1 MNDLRNFS
9 IEFSHKPSYNRCR
22 IVIKLLDE
30 KYIERGERVAMSEK
44 VTLADQIYTDI
55 KKEIT
60 NKQLISG
67 EKINIKEL
75 ARKYGVSDT
84 PVKQALQRLAEEKL
98 VVNTPNKG
106 MSVRTLTPHELNDT
120 FDIRLMMDS
129 FFIKDI
135 ITTLNYNN
143 ALREQLLENME
154 KQKQLVAC
162 ADSTVDA
169 AGFFQLDLEFHILYL
184 TASGNQKAVEIL
196 KELQP
201 FTFSAGTYFN
211 QPHYRNC
218 ECVQEHQE
226 ILDAALSADP
236 ESLRKAIETHIA
248 NSRRAFQLIFKVNQ
262 MV

>member
-154 KQKQLVAC
+154 KQKQLVSC

-169 AGFFQLDLEFHILYL
+169 
-184 TASGNQKAVEIL
+184 EIL

-218 ECVQEHQE
+218 ECVQEHQA

>member
-1 MNDLRNFS
+1 
-9 IEFSHKPSYNRCR
+9 
-22 IVIKLLDE
+22 
-30 KYIERGERVAMSEK
+30 MSEK
-44 VTLADQIYTDI
+44 ITLADQIYADI

-60 NKQLISG
+60 NKQLVSG

-143 ALREQLLENME
+143 TLRQQLLENME
-154 KQKQLVAC
+154 KQKQFISC
-162 ADSTVDA
+162 NDSTVDA
-169 AGFFQLDLEFHILYL
+169 EGFFQMDLEFHILYL

-196 KELQP
+196 KDLQP

-211 QPHYRNC
+211 QPHYRDC
-218 ECVQEHQE
+218 ECVEEHQA
-226 ILDAALSADP
+226 ILDAMKNGDT
-236 ESLRKAIETHIA
+236 EHIYE
-248 NSRRAFQLIFKVNQ
+248 IT
-262 MV
+262 MVHMDRPRGINLEDL

>member
-1 MNDLRNFS
+1 
-9 IEFSHKPSYNRCR
+9 
-22 IVIKLLDE
+22 
-30 KYIERGERVAMSEK
+30 MSEK
-44 VTLADQIYTDI
+44 ITLADQIYADI

-60 NKQLISG
+60 NKQLVSG

-143 ALREQLLENME
+143 ALRQQLLENME
-154 KQKQLVAC
+154 KQKHFISC
-162 ADSTVDA
+162 NDSTVDA
-169 AGFFQLDLEFHILYL
+169 EGFFQLDLEFHILYL

-196 KELQP
+196 KDLQP
-201 FTFSAGTYFN
+201 FTYFN
-211 QPHYRNC
+211 QPHYRDC
-218 ECVQEHQE
+218 ECVEEHQA

-236 ESLRKAIETHIA
+236 EGLRKAIETHIG